1 MTVGLPASGKST
13 WAKALVLK
21 EAGRWVRVN
30 KDSLR
35 EMCHSSRFS
44 KSNEK
49 FVVKLRNLIILEA
62 LADGKNV
69 VVDDTNLHPKHIR
82 AVTELVKG
90 EAVVEINDSFLSV
103 PVETCIRRDLGRL
116 TSVGKDVI
124 MQMYRQFI
132 APNAPPPV
140 HNPDLADVIVVD
152 MDGTLALLGDGEAF
166 LENRSPNEVS
176 RCDRDQPNLPV
187 LHTILKWQETHSII
201 VISGRTD
208 DARVKT
214 EAWLTAYGIKYEA
227 LHMRAVGDLR
237 PDTLIQQEIYDRHLA
252 GKVNVI
258 AVFDDRAAAVELWR
272 RLGLMVFQVAEDSV

>member
-35 EMCHSSRFS
+35 EMCHSSKFS

-49 FVVKLRNLIILEA
+49 FVVRLRNLIILEA

-69 VVDDTNLHPKHIR
+69 IVDDTNLHPKHIR

-103 PVETCIRRDLGRL
+103 PVETCIRRDLGRVA
-116 TSVGKDVI
+116 SVGKDVI
-124 MQMYRQFI
+124 MQMYKEFI

-140 HNPDLADVIVVD
+140 HDPDLADVIVVD
-152 MDGTLALLGDGEAF
+152 MDGTLALLG
-166 LENRSPNEVS
+166 NRSPYDAS

-187 LHTILKWQETHSII
+187 LQTILKWQETHKII
-201 VISGRTD
+201 VMSGRTD

-214 EAWLTAYGIKYEA
+214 EAWLATHGVKYEA
-227 LHMRAVGDLR
+227 LHMRAFGDMR
-237 PDTLIQQEIYDRHLA
+237 KDTVVKQEMYNQHLA

-258 AVFDDRAAAVELWR
+258 AVFDDRASVVEMWR
-272 RLGLMVFQVAEDSV
+272 RLGLTVFQVAEGNF